1 MTTTE
6 STSGFAAIREAI
18 ERLDWGR
25 HDEAIV
31 ICEGLL
37 REAPDFAEAL
47 YLLGLI
53 SFDLDEPVQAIQLM
67 ERAHA
72 ANPDL
77 QEAAEALAAIN
88 AKLGRVQESLY
99 FAKLGTILEPHQDV
113 EGLLPPRLGSFFGNL
128 QQGRPD
134 LYLKRARRQQSAGD
148 TEAAIA
154 DCETQ
159 LELTPG
165 DPDSLRLMGAL
176 CRESGRAERAIAAA
190 HALLHLEAPR
200 PADLSALAQALDLAG
215 RHEEAEACHRS
226 AVASVPDDARLHS
239 RLLDHLA
246 RRPTAGTALE
256 DAQGEWCRR
265 HAQLSPHPAPQR
277 PPWGGTRPLRVGYL
291 CGSFRDCDLMR
302 FFEPVLR
309 SHDKAKV
316 EAHCY
321 ADGGRSDAITER
333 LMRAAH
339 RWTDLDRIDDET
351 AWQIL
356 QGDEIDIA
364 VDLSGHAPGG
374 RPLLFARRPAP
385 LALAW
390 LDNLLPSEA
399 AGFDHV
405 LTDSIA
411 WPESGDDGAPDSAPP
426 HRLAPGQLAYRPLAI
441 LPEPGPLPAAQ
452 SGHITFGVQGDL
464 RSIDTATIAAWAVAL
479 ARVPGSRL
487 LICNLHNQDQS
498 CMARVLDC
506 ISHLG
511 LRQRC
516 DIVNHADNFRTEFDF
531 YAHVD
536 LALDW
541 GAPEAAV
548 EVCRALWMG
557 VPVLALAGDRPT
569 TRRAASV
576 LTLAG
581 REDWIAQDAAAL
593 GDVAFRLTRDHSAL
607 AALRESQRGQTEAS
621 TLADVDGFTR
631 ALEAAYAALYQ
642 AWESQRAAEA
652 ASN

>member
-1 MTTTE
+1 MTTAD
-6 STSGFAAIREAI
+6 SSSGFAAIREAV
-18 ERLDWGR
+18 ERLEWGR

-37 REAPDFAEAL
+37 RETPDFAEAL
-47 YLLGLI
+47 YMLGLI
-53 SFDLDEPVQAIQLM
+53 SFDLDEPVQAMKLM
-67 ERAHA
+67 ERAHQTD
-72 ANPDL
+72 PDL

-88 AKLGRVQESLY
+88 AKLGRVRESLY
-99 FAKLGTILEPHQDV
+99 FAKLGTILEPHREI

-128 QQGRPD
+128 RQGRPD
-134 LYLKRARRQQSAGD
+134 LYLKRARRRRARGE

-159 LELTPG
+159 LELTPS
-165 DPDSLRLMGAL
+165 DPESLRLLSAL

-190 HALLHLEAPR
+190 HAVLHLEAPA
-200 PADLSALAQALDLAG
+200 PTDLSRLALALDQAG

-226 AVASVPDDARLHS
+226 AIAGAPDDARLHA
-239 RLLDHLA
+239 RLIDHLA
-246 RRPTAGTALE
+246 RRPAPVEILTE
-256 DAQGEWCRR
+256 AQSDWCRR
-265 HAQLSPHPAPQR
+265 HGQR
-277 PPWGGTRPLRVGYL
+277 PPRPAPRLAWRRAPWGGQRPLRVGYL

-309 SHDKAKV
+309 CHDRARV

-321 ADGGRSDAITER
+321 ADGGRSDALTER
-333 LMRAAH
+333 LMQAAH

-374 RPLLFARRPAP
+374 RPRLFARGPAP

-390 LDNLLPSEA
+390 LGNLVPLAA
-399 AGFDHV
+399 AGFDYALSDGV
-405 LTDSIA
+405 A
-411 WPESGDDGAPDSAPP
+411 WPERDGAPPGSARP
-426 HRLAPGQLAYRPLAI
+426 HRLAPGQFAYRPLAL
-441 LPEPGPLPAAQ
+441 LPAPGPLPAAQ
-452 SGHITFGVQGDL
+452 SGQITFGVQGDL
-464 RSIDTATIAAWAVAL
+464 RHIDTATVGAWAAAL
-479 ARVPGSRL
+479 ARVPGARL
-487 LICNLHNQDQS
+487 LICNLRNQDQS
-498 CMARVLDC
+498 CLARVLDC
-506 ISHLG
+506 VSHLG

-541 GAPEAAV
+541 GVPESAV

-557 VPVLALAGDRPT
+557 VPVLALAGSSPA
-569 TRRAASV
+569 TRRAASL

-581 REDWIAQDAAAL
+581 RAEWIAADAATL
-593 GDVAFRLTRDHSAL
+593 GEIACRLARDRDAL
-607 AALRESQRGQTEAS
+607 AALRQALRGETEAS
-621 TLADVDGFTR
+621 PLADVAGFTR
-631 ALEAAYAALYQ
+631 SLEAAYGALYR
-642 AWESQRAAEA
+642 AWEEGS
-652 ASN
+652 AS

>member
-1 MTTTE
+1 MTTSDT
-6 STSGFAAIREAI
+6 SSGFAALRDAI
-18 ERLDWGR
+18 ERLEWGR

-37 REAPDFAEAL
+37 NDAPAFAEAI

-53 SFDLDEPVQAIQLM
+53 SFDLDEPVQAIKLM
-67 ERAHA
+67 ERAHQA
-72 ANPDL
+72 DPDL
-77 QEAAEALAAIN
+77 QEAAEALAAIH

-99 FAKLGTILEPHQDV
+99 YAKLGTVLEPHHEI
-113 EGLLPPRLGSFFGNL
+113 EGLLPPRLGTFFGNL

-134 LYLKRARRQQSAGD
+134 LYLKRARRQRSAGEL
-148 TEAAIA
+148 EAAIA

-165 DPDSLRLMGAL
+165 DPESLRLLSAL
-176 CRESGRAERAIAAA
+176 CRESGRAERAVAAA
-190 HALLHLEAPR
+190 HALLHLDAPA
-200 PADLSALAQALDLAG
+200 PDDLSGLALALDQAG
-215 RHEEAEACHRS
+215 RHADAEACHRS
-226 AVASVPDDARLHS
+226 AVAGAPEDARLHS
-239 RLLDHLA
+239 RLLDHLT
-246 RRPTAGTALE
+246 RRPAAAAALAE
-256 DAQGEWCRR
+256 AQGDWYRR
-265 HAQLSPHPAPQR
+265 HAQLPTRPKPQR
-277 PPWGGTRPLRVGYL
+277 ADWGGQRPLRVGYL

-316 EAHCY
+316 EAFCY

-339 RWTDLDRIDDET
+339 RWTDLEGIDDET

-390 LDNLLPSEA
+390 LGNLVPPAS
-399 AGFDHV
+399 AGFDRV
-405 LTDSIA
+405 LSDATA
-411 WPESGDDGAPDSAPP
+411 WPEAAPAEGTPP
-426 HRLAPGQLAYRPLAI
+426 QRLAPGQFAYRPLAI
-441 LPEPGPLPAAQ
+441 LPEPGPSPAAQ
-452 SGHITFGVQGDL
+452 SGQVTFGVQGDL
-464 RSIDTATIAAWAVAL
+464 RDIDTATVAAWAVAL
-479 ARVPGSRL
+479 ARVPASRL
-487 LICNLHNQDQS
+487 LICNLRNQDQS
-498 CMARVLDC
+498 CLARVLDC
-506 ISHLG
+506 VSHLG

-541 GAPEAAV
+541 GQPDAAV

-557 VPVLALAGDRPT
+557 APVLALAGERPA
-569 TRRAASV
+569 TRRAASL

-581 REDWIAQDAAAL
+581 RPDWIAGDAAEL
-593 GDVAFRLTRDHSAL
+593 GEIAYRLTRDPGAL
-607 AALRESQRGQTEAS
+607 AALRQALRGETEAS
-621 TLADVDGFTR
+621 ALADVQGFTR
-631 ALEAAYAALYQ
+631 NLEAAYEELYR
-642 AWESQRAAEA
+642 AWEEKG
-652 ASN
+652 AS

>member
-1 MTTTE
+1 MTTDE

-37 REAPDFAEAL
+37 RETPDFAEAI

-53 SFDLDEPVQAIQLM
+53 SFDLDEPVQAIKLIEQ
-67 ERAHA
+67 AHA
-72 ANPDL
+72 ADPEL
-77 QEAAEALAAIN
+77 QAAAEALAAIN
-88 AKLGRVQESLY
+88 AKLGRIQESLY
-99 FAKLGTILEPHQDV
+99 FAKLGSILEPHQEI

-128 QQGRPD
+128 EQGRPD
-134 LYLKRARRQQSAGD
+134 LYLKRARRQLSAGE

-165 DPDSLRLMGAL
+165 DPESLRLMGAL
-176 CRESGRAERAIAAA
+176 CLESGRAERAMAAA
-190 HALLHLEAPR
+190 HALLHLEVPAPD
-200 PADLSALAQALDLAG
+200 DLSNLALALDLAG
-215 RHEEAEACHRS
+215 RHDEAEACHRS
-226 AVASVPDDARLHS
+226 AIAGAPDDAQLYS

-246 RRPTAGTALE
+246 RQPRAGTALAA
-256 DAQGEWCRR
+256 AQREWCRR
-265 HAQLSPHPAPQR
+265 HAQRPSRPAPHR
-277 PPWGGTRPLRVGYL
+277 APWGGERPLRVGYL

-309 SHDKAKV
+309 SHDVAKV

-321 ADGGRSDAITER
+321 ADGGRSDAVTER
-333 LMRAAH
+333 LMRSAH

-390 LDNLLPSEA
+390 LGNLVPPTA

-405 LTDSIA
+405 LTDAIA
-411 WPESGDDGAPDSAPP
+411 WAEGEDAAPGSAPAL
-426 HRLAPGQLAYRPLAI
+426 RLSPGQLAYRPLAI
-441 LPEPGPLPAAQ
+441 LPDPGPLPAAQ

-464 RSIDTATIAAWAVAL
+464 RSIDTATVANWAAAM

-487 LICNLHNQDQS
+487 LICNRHNQDQS
-498 CMARVLDC
+498 CMSRVLDC
-506 ISHLG
+506 VSHLG

-531 YAHVD
+531 FTHVD

-541 GAPEAAV
+541 GAAEGAV
-548 EVCRALWMG
+548 EACRALWMG
-557 VPVLALAGDRPT
+557 VPVLALAGDRPVS
-569 TRRAASV
+569 RRTASV
-576 LTLAG
+576 LALAG
-581 REDWIAQDAAAL
+581 RGDWIAQDAAAL
-593 GDVAFRLTRDHSAL
+593 GEVAFELTRDRAAL
-607 AALRESQRGQTEAS
+607 AALRRGLRDETEAS
-621 TLADVDGFTR
+621 ALADVDGFTR
-631 ALEAAYAALYQ
+631 ALEASYAALYQ
-642 AWESQRAAEA
+642 EWEAQSRAEPAPD
-652 ASN
+652 

>member
-1 MTTTE
+1 MTTAE
-6 STSGFAAIREAI
+6 SSSGFAAIREAI

-37 REAPDFAEAL
+37 REAPDFAEAI

-53 SFDLDEPVQAIQLM
+53 SFDLDEPVQAIKLM
-67 ERAHA
+67 EQAHA
-72 ANPDL
+72 ADPEL
-77 QEAAEALAAIN
+77 QAAAEALAAIN

-99 FAKLGTILEPHQDV
+99 FAKLGSILEPHQEV

-128 QQGRPD
+128 EQGRPD
-134 LYLKRARRQQSAGD
+134 LYLKRARRQLSAGE
-148 TEAAIA
+148 TEAAIT

-165 DPDSLRLMGAL
+165 DPESLRLMGAL
-176 CRESGRAERAIAAA
+176 CLESGRAERAIAAS
-190 HALLHLEAPR
+190 HALLHLEAPL
-200 PADLSALAQALDLAG
+200 PVDLSNLALALDLAG
-215 RHEEAEACHRS
+215 RHDEAEACHRS
-226 AVASVPDDARLHS
+226 AIAGAPDDAGLHS

-246 RRPTAGTALE
+246 RRPTAAAVLAE
-256 DAQGEWCRR
+256 AQQEWCGR
-265 HAQLSPHPAPQR
+265 HAQLPPRPAPQR
-277 PPWGGTRPLRVGYL
+277 APWGGERPLRVGYL
-291 CGSFRDCDLMR
+291 CGSFRDNDLMR

-309 SHDKAKV
+309 SHDQTKV

-321 ADGGRSDAITER
+321 ADGGRSDAVTER

-364 VDLSGHAPGG
+364 VDLSGYAPGG

-390 LDNLLPSEA
+390 LGNLVPPTA
-399 AGFDHV
+399 DGFDHV
-405 LTDSIA
+405 LTDAVA
-411 WPESGDDGAPDSAPP
+411 WAEGEDGAPGSAPP
-426 HRLAPGQLAYRPLAI
+426 HRLDPGQFAYRPLAV

-452 SGHITFGVQGDL
+452 SGHITFGAQGDL
-464 RSIDTATIAAWAVAL
+464 RSIDTATVATWAAAL
-479 ARVPGSRL
+479 SRVPGSRL
-487 LICNLHNQDQS
+487 LICNLHNQDQG
-498 CMARVLDC
+498 CMSRVLDC
-506 ISHLG
+506 VSHLG

-516 DIVNHADNFRTEFDF
+516 DIVNHAENFRTEFDF

-541 GAPEAAV
+541 RAPEAAV
-548 EVCRALWMG
+548 EACRALWMG
-557 VPVLALAGDRPT
+557 VPVLALTGDRPT
-569 TRRAASV
+569 SRRADSV

-581 REDWIAQDAAAL
+581 RQDWIARNAAAL
-593 GDVAFRLTRDHSAL
+593 GEIAFQLTRDRAAL
-607 AALRESQRGQTEAS
+607 AALRQALRDQTEAS
-621 TLADVDGFTR
+621 ALADVDGFTR

-642 AWESQRAAEA
+642 SWESQGAAKA
-652 ASN
+652 TSK

>member
-1 MTTTE
+1 MTTAE
-6 STSGFAAIREAI
+6 TSSSLAAVREAI

-37 REAPDFAEAL
+37 RETPDCAEAL
-47 YLLGLI
+47 YLLGLV
-53 SFDLDEPVQAIQLM
+53 SFDLDEPVQAIKLM
-67 ERAHA
+67 ERAHE
-72 ANPDL
+72 ANPEL

-99 FAKLGTILEPHQDV
+99 YAKLGTILEPHGEI

-128 QQGRPD
+128 RQGRPD
-134 LYLKRARRQQSAGD
+134 LYLKRARRQQRLGE

-165 DPDSLRLMGAL
+165 DPESLRLLRDL

-190 HALLHLEAPR
+190 HALLHLDVPAA
-200 PADLSALAQALDLAG
+200 ADLSQLALALDLAG
-215 RHEEAEACHRS
+215 RHEEAEACHGS
-226 AVASVPDDARLHS
+226 ACAGAPDDARLHA

-246 RRPTAGTALE
+246 RRPAAAATLAE
-256 DAQGEWCRR
+256 AQRDWYRR
-265 HAQLSPHPAPQR
+265 HAQLEPRPAPR
-277 PPWGGTRPLRVGYL
+277 RAPWRDERPLRVGYL

-309 SHDKAKV
+309 SHDTAKV

-321 ADGGRSDAITER
+321 ADGGRADAVTER

-364 VDLSGHAPGG
+364 VDLSGQAPGG
-374 RPLLFARRPAP
+374 RPLLLARRPAP
-385 LALAW
+385 VALAW
-390 LDNLLPSEA
+390 LVNLVPPDA
-399 AGFDHV
+399 GGFDRV
-405 LTDSIA
+405 LTDGVA
-411 WPESGDDGAPDSAPP
+411 WPEDDACAPDDAPP
-426 HRLAPGQLAYRPLAI
+426 LRLAPGQLAYRPLAL
-441 LPEPGPLPAAQ
+441 LPEPGQLPAAQ
-452 SGHITFGVQGDL
+452 SGQVTFGVQGDL
-464 RSIDTATIAAWAVAL
+464 RHIDTATVGAWAAAL
-479 ARVPGSRL
+479 ARVPGARL
-487 LICNLHNQDQS
+487 LICNRHNQDQS
-498 CMARVLDC
+498 CIARVLDC
-506 ISHLG
+506 VSHLG

-541 GAPEAAV
+541 GAAESAV

-557 VPVLALAGDRPT
+557 VPVLALAGT
-569 TRRAASV
+569 TPVARRAASV

-581 REDWIAQDAAAL
+581 RAEWIATDPAAL
-593 GDVAFRLTRDHSAL
+593 GEIAFRLTRDRAAL
-607 AALRESQRGQTEAS
+607 AALRQALRAESEAS
-621 TLADVDGFTR
+621 PLADVQGFTR
-631 ALEAAYAALYQ
+631 SLEAAYAALFK
-642 AWESQRAAEA
+642 AWEERGG
-652 ASN
+652 

>member
-1 MTTTE
+1 MTTVE
-6 STSGFAAIREAI
+6 TSSALAPIREAI

-31 ICEGLL
+31 ICEDLL
-37 REAPDFAEAL
+37 REAPDFAEAI

-53 SFDLDEPVQAIQLM
+53 SFDLDEPVQAIKLM
-67 ERAHA
+67 EQAHA
-72 ANPDL
+72 ADPDL

-88 AKLGRVQESLY
+88 AKLGRVQESLF
-99 FAKLGTILEPHQDV
+99 FAKLGSILEPHQEV

-128 QQGRPD
+128 EQGRPD
-134 LYLKRARRQQSAGD
+134 LYLKRARRAQSAGE

-165 DPDSLRLMGAL
+165 DPDSLRLMSRL
-176 CRESGRAERAIAAA
+176 CRESGRAERAIAGA
-190 HALLHLEAPR
+190 HALLHLDAPL
-200 PADLSALAQALDLAG
+200 PADLSDLALALDLAG
-215 RHEEAEACHRS
+215 RHDEAEACHRS
-226 AVASVPDDARLHS
+226 AIAAVPDNARLHS

-246 RRPTAGTALE
+246 RRPAAGAALAE
-256 DAQGEWCRR
+256 AQREWCRS
-265 HAQLSPHPAPQR
+265 HAQLPPRPAPKR
-277 PPWGGTRPLRVGYL
+277 APWGGERPLRVGYL

-309 SHDKAKV
+309 SHDRARV

-321 ADGGRSDAITER
+321 ADGGRSDAVTER
-333 LMRAAH
+333 LMRAAY

-364 VDLSGHAPGG
+364 VDLTGHAAGG

-390 LDNLLPSEA
+390 LGNLAPPTA
-399 AGFDHV
+399 AGFDQL
-405 LTDSIA
+405 LTDAIA
-411 WPESGDDGAPDSAPP
+411 WPEGEDDAPGSAPP
-426 HRLAPGQLAYRPLAI
+426 LRLAPGQLAYRPLAI

-452 SGHITFGVQGDL
+452 SGTVTFGIQGDL
-464 RSIDTATIAAWAVAL
+464 RSIDTATVANWAAAL

-498 CMARVLDC
+498 CIARVLDC
-506 ISHLG
+506 VSHLG

-541 GAPEAAV
+541 GAAQGAV
-548 EVCRALWMG
+548 EACRALWMG
-557 VPVLALAGDRPT
+557 VPVLALAGDRPAS
-569 TRRAASV
+569 RRAASV

-581 REDWIAQDAAAL
+581 REDWIVRNAAAL
-593 GDVAFRLTRDHSAL
+593 GEVAFELARDRAAL
-607 AALRESQRGQTEAS
+607 AALRQGLRDETQAS
-621 TLADVDGFTR
+621 ALADVDGFTR

-642 AWESQRAAEA
+642 SWEAQSGAEPA
-652 ASN
+652 PD